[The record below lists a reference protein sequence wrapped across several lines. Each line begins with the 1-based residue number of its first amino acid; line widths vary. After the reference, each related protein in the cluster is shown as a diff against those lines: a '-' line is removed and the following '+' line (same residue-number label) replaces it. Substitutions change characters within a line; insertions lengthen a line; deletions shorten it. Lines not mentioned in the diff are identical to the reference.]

1 MVQSRLA
8 LRGRPLLVEFKTDD
22 YMKKLVFA
30 AALAALFAG
39 NAFAQQPAGS
49 PEGGISAEMLKEI
62 SKGYEGNAYDKALRN
77 ALAVTPIGTLA
88 MNAENAAMIDTH
100 FSDRVKTKGI
110 TDQQSSGRCWL
121 FTGLNVL
128 RAKMIDKYDLP
139 RMEFSQNYLFFYDQ
153 LEKANLFLQGVI
165 DTKDLPFEDRK
176 VDWLFSNPLS
186 DGGQFTGVS
195 NLIAKYGV
203 VPSEAMPETYQANN
217 TSQMANLIKLKLREY
232 GLELRETYDKAYKEA
247 AKRPRKDVEKAM
259 KKVEAELQDMK
270 VKQLSEVY
278 RMLALCLGE
287 PVQEFEWIRCDKN
300 NNIVSRN
307 TYTPKSFYDE
317 FIGEDLENNYVM
329 IMNDPCREY
338 GKVYEIDYDRHVYDG
353 HNWLYVNLPVE
364 RIKEMAIAS
373 IKDNTAM
380 YFSCDVGKF
389 ANSKKGVLDINNFDY
404 ESLMGV
410 TFGMDKKE
418 RVQTHASGSSHAMT
432 LIAVDIVDGKPV
444 KWMVENSWGPS
455 SGYQGNYIMTDEW
468 FDEYMFRLVVEKK
481 YVPSDVLEMLDQ
493 EPVQLPA
500 WDPMFAPEE

>member
-1 MVQSRLA
+1 
-8 LRGRPLLVEFKTDD
+8 
-22 YMKKLVFA
+22 MKRIFLTA
-30 AALAALFAG
+30 AMAAFFAG
-39 NAFAQQPAGS
+39 SVVHAQQRAAS
-49 PEGGISAEMLKEI
+49 AEGGISAEMLSEI
-62 SKGYEGNAYDKALRN
+62 SKGYVGDAKDKAIKN
-77 ALAVTPIGTLA
+77 ALFGTSIATLSV
-88 MNAENAAMIDTH
+88 NSGNAAMIDTD
-100 FSDRVKTKGI
+100 FTYRVKTKGI
-110 TDQQSSGRCWL
+110 TDQHSSGRCWL

-139 RMEFSQNYLFFYDQ
+139 GMEFSQNYLFFYDQ

-195 NLIAKYGV
+195 NLIIKYGL
-203 VPSEAMPETYQANN
+203 VPSDAMPETYQSNN
-217 TSQMANLIKLKLREY
+217 TSNMATLLKLKLRED
-232 GLELRETYDKAYKEA
+232 GLDLRQA
-247 AKRPRKDVEKAM
+247 ASEGASARK
-259 KKVEAELQDMK
+259 LQQMK
-270 VKQLSEVY
+270 VAQLSEIY
-278 RMLALCLGE
+278 RMLVLCLGE
-287 PVQEFEWIRCDKN
+287 PVKEFEYEGK
-300 NNIVSRN
+300 
-307 TYTPKSFYDE
+307 TYTPKSFYNE

-389 ANSKKGVLDINNFDY
+389 LDRKKGVLDIANFDY

-432 LIAVDIVDGKPV
+432 LIAVDICEETGKPV

-455 SGYQGNYIMTDEW
+455 SGYQGCLIMTDEW
-468 FDEYMFRLVVEKK
+468 FNEYMFRLVVEKK
-481 YVPSDVLEMLDQ
+481 YVPADVLEMLEQ
-493 EPVQLPA
+493 KPTLLPA

>member
-1 MVQSRLA
+1 MA
-8 LRGRPLLVEFKTDD
+8 AF
-22 YMKKLVFA
+22 FA
-30 AALAALFAG
+30 AGAY
-39 NAFAQQPAGS
+39 AQQTAGS
-49 PEGGISAEMLKEI
+49 HEGGISAEMLSEI
-62 SKGYEGNAYDKALRN
+62 SKGYEGDADDRAIRN
-77 ALAVTPIGTLA
+77 ALAGSSIATLSV
-88 MNAENAAMIDTH
+88 NADNAAMIDTH

-139 RMEFSQNYLFFYDQ
+139 GMEFSQNYLFFYDQ

-195 NLIAKYGV
+195 NLIVKYGL
-203 VPSEAMPETYQANN
+203 VPSDAMPETYQSNN
-217 TSQMANLIKLKLREY
+217 TSNMATLLKLKLRED
-232 GLELRETYDKAYKEA
+232 GLDLRKAYA
-247 AKRPRKDVEKAM
+247 DGRAKIGKGPKKDVEKGLKTLDAQLQKM
-259 KKVEAELQDMK
+259 KVE
-270 VKQLSEVY
+270 QLSEIY

-287 PVQEFEWIRCDKN
+287 PVKEFMYEGKK
-300 NNIVSRN
+300 
-307 TYTPKSFYDE
+307 YTPVSFYEE

-389 ANSKKGVLDINNFDY
+389 LDRKKGVLDIANFDY

-432 LIAVDIVDGKPV
+432 LIAVDICEETGKPV

-455 SGYQGNYIMTDEW
+455 SGYQGCLIMTDEW
-468 FDEYMFRLVVEKK
+468 FNEYMFRLVVEKK
-481 YVPSDVLEMLDQ
+481 YVPADVLEMLEQ
-493 EPVQLPA
+493 KPTLLPA

>member
-1 MVQSRLA
+1 
-8 LRGRPLLVEFKTDD
+8 
-22 YMKKLVFA
+22 MKRIIIA
-30 AALAALFAG
+30 AALAALFIGRQAM
-39 NAFAQQPAGS
+39 AQQPAGS
-49 PEGGISAEMLKEI
+49 PDGGISAEMLEQI
-62 SKGYEGNAYDKALRN
+62 SKGYEGNASDKALRN
-77 ALAVTPIGTLA
+77 ALAVAPISTLA
-88 MNAENAAMIDTH
+88 INAENAAMIDTH

-139 RMEFSQNYLFFYDQ
+139 GMEFSQNYLFFYDQ

-195 NLIAKYGV
+195 NLITKYGL
-203 VPSEAMPETYQANN
+203 VPADAMPETYQANN
-217 TSQMANLIKLKLREY
+217 TSQMAMLIKLKLRED
-232 GLELRETYDKAYKEA
+232 GLELREA
-247 AKRPRKDVEKAM
+247 AANGASAKKLQAM
-259 KKVEAELQDMK
+259 KIE
-270 VKQLSEVY
+270 QLSEIY

-287 PVQEFEWIRCDKN
+287 PVKEFEWIRCDKS
-300 NNIVSRN
+300 NNIVSRK

-317 FIGEDLENNYVM
+317 FIGEDLENNYIM

-353 HNWLYVNLPVE
+353 HNWVYVNLPVE

-455 SGYQGNYIMTDEW
+455 AGYQGNYIMTDEW
-468 FDEYMFRLVVEKK
+468 FNEYMFRLVVEKK
-481 YVPSDVLEMLDQ
+481 YVPEDVLKMLEQ
-493 EPVQLPA
+493 TPVQLPA
-500 WDPMFAPEE
+500 WDPMFSPEI